1 MGIKRLSNFFKE
13 MSSQSK
19 FTNVKI
25 AVTKALENYKRA
37 NSSMWVNSLC
47 FYTILA
53 MVPMFAILFSLGSWL
68 GINDYFLRKIIEY
81 SPLNEESVELLVRF
95 ARNFIENTRTGVLA
109 GLGFLTLGWTLISM
123 FSIIEKSFNNIWR
136 VSKNRMLLRKI
147 TDYISFIVL
156 FPILLGISSGALRL
170 LTVFGYNNSYLRVL
184 EKVIPFF
191 TLMIFFTILYM
202 IIPNTKVNFIPAFIS
217 SIFISLFFCGFQSL
231 FILLQGMVNTYDR
244 IYGSFSVVFIFL
256 FWLRIMWFFL
266 ILGAH
271 SSYYLQNRD
280 MKLLVGSVD
289 QVSFLSKEYVAVA
302 VIDELVKRHILNLP
316 PITLKELVQVYGFP
330 YEVVKK
336 ILSIFIKAGFVGQ
349 IGNGEEK
356 SYVIIKNVDTIDFKT
371 IYSILE
377 RSGSKICYNS
387 SRIEKLIDVVTNK
400 NFDYKFKDE

>member
-184 EKVIPFF
+184 EKIIPFF

>member
-95 ARNFIENTRTGVLA
+95 GRNFIENTRTGVLA

-136 VSKNRMLLRKI
+136 VSKNRMFLRKI
-147 TDYISFIVL
+147 TDYISFVVL

-184 EKVIPFF
+184 EKIIPFF

-400 NFDYKFKDE
+400 NFDYKFKGE

>member
-400 NFDYKFKDE
+400 NFDYKFKGE

>member
-13 MSSQSK
+13 ISSQSK

-25 AVTKALENYKRA
+25 AITKALENYKRA

-184 EKVIPFF
+184 EKIIPFF

-302 VIDELVKRHILNLP
+302 VIEELVKRHILNLP

-336 ILSIFIKAGFVGQ
+336 ILSIFIKAGFVGE

-400 NFDYKFKDE
+400 NFDYKFKGE

>member
-13 MSSQSK
+13 ISSQSK

-25 AVTKALENYKRA
+25 AITKALENYKRA

-136 VSKNRMLLRKI
+136 VNKNRMLLRKI

-184 EKVIPFF
+184 EKIIPFF

-302 VIDELVKRHILNLP
+302 VIEELVKRHILNLP

-336 ILSIFIKAGFVGQ
+336 ILSIFIKAGFVGE

-400 NFDYKFKDE
+400 NFDYKFKGE